1 MSATKGSWSWQ
12 RNSRASHPWNRVVA
26 CKSKNLELVF
36 NWWVFCCSPCFF
48 WNVRFLFVS
57 SWFELFS
64 FLSRKLWLVFG
75 GSLKKIYF
83 FYEKDLIF
91 EAWNWTLET
100 LKLKFEFLRFEILDW
115 NLKFEI
121 WNLETWALKL
131 DILKNWNLEFW
142 KFVTWNFEHE
152 IWSLKFWGFW
162 IFKKLE
168 IWDLGFWKKKKFE
181 IWT

>member
-64 FLSRKLWLVFG
+64 FLSRKFWLVFG
-75 GSLKKIYF
+75 GSLKKIF
-83 FYEKDLIF
+83 FFLWKRFDFWSLELDTGNFEIEIWIF
-91 EAWNWTLET
+91 EIWD
-100 LKLKFEFLRFEILDW
+100 FG
-115 NLKFEI
+115 LKFEI
-121 WNLETWALKL
+121 WNLKP
-131 DILKNWNLEFW
+131 
-142 KFVTWNFEHE
+142 
-152 IWSLKFWGFW
+152 
-162 IFKKLE
+162 
-168 IWDLGFWKKKKFE
+168 WDLGFETWYFEKLKLGILKICNLKFWTWNLKFE
-181 IWT
+181 ILGILNF

>member
-64 FLSRKLWLVFG
+64 FLSRKLWLVFVVLWKRFFF
-75 GSLKKIYF
+75 SMKKIWF
-83 FYEKDLIF
+83 LKLGIGHWKL
-91 EAWNWTLET
+91 WNWNLNF
-100 LKLKFEFLRFEILDW
+100 LDLRFWIEIW
-115 NLKFEI
+115 NLKFETLRLGL
-121 WNLETWALKL
+121 WNL
-131 DILKNWNLEFW
+131 IFW
-142 KFVTWNFEHE
+142 KIETWNFEN
-152 IWSLKFWGFW
+152 L
-162 IFKKLE
+162 
-168 IWDLGFWKKKKFE
+168 
-181 IWT
+181 